1 MNTKLQRIADIA
13 KENPKEKFS
22 ALIHHINK
30 EMLMQCHKELKG
42 NKATGVDGIT
52 KLQYEENLEEN
63 IDDLLARM
71 KRFNYR
77 PKPSKRV
84 YIPKSGSHKKRP
96 LGIPSYED
104 KLVQLAFNKVITAIY
119 EQDFLDCSYGFRP
132 GRNCHDTLKQL
143 DTYLSRR
150 KVNYVVDAD
159 IKGFFDNVDHE
170 WLMKFL
176 AHRISDKNLL
186 RYIKRFLKSGIMED
200 GSFHK
205 SYEGTPQGGV
215 ISPTLA
221 NIYLHYALDLW
232 FEIVVKKQC
241 RGEAYMV
248 RYADDF
254 VCCFQYEDEAKAFYN
269 ALGIRLAKF
278 NLELAEEKSN
288 IIFFGKE
295 AYLARKSGM
304 E

>member
-1 MNTKLQRIADIA
+1 MNTKLERIAQIA

-30 EMLMQCHKELKG
+30 DILEECHKELKG
-42 NKATGVDGIT
+42 NKAVGVDGIT
-52 KLQYEENLEEN
+52 QSMYEENLEEN
-63 IDDLLARM
+63 IDDLLIRM
-71 KRFNYR
+71 KRFSYR

-84 YIPKSGSHKKRP
+84 YIPKPGSDKKRP
-96 LGIPSYED
+96 LGIPCYED
-104 KLVQLAFNKVITAIY
+104 KLVQLAMNKVITAIY
-119 EQDFLDCSYGFRP
+119 EQDFLDFSYGFRP
-132 GRNCHDTLKQL
+132 NRNCHDALKEL
-143 DTYLSRR
+143 DIYLSRR
-150 KVNYVVDAD
+150 NINYVVDAD

-176 AHRISDKNLL
+176 AHRISDRNLL
-186 RYIKRFLKSGIMED
+186 RYIKRFLKSGIMEN
-200 GSFHK
+200 GSFQK
-205 SYEGTPQGGV
+205 TYEGTPQGGV

-241 RGEAYMV
+241 QGEAYMV

-254 VCCFQYEDEAKAFYN
+254 VCCFQYEEEAKAFYE

-295 AYLARKSGM
+295 AYRARQAGM
-304 E
+304 V

>member
-1 MNTKLQRIADIA
+1 MNTKLQRIAQIA

-22 ALIHHINK
+22 ALIHHVNK

-42 NKATGVDGIT
+42 NKAAGIDGIS
-52 KLQYEENLEEN
+52 KQMYEENLEEN
-63 IDDLLARM
+63 IDDLMVRM
-71 KRFNYR
+71 RKFSYR

-84 YIPKSGSHKKRP
+84 YIPKPGSNKKRP
-96 LGIPSYED
+96 LGIPCYED
-104 KLVQLAFNKVITAIY
+104 KLVQLAINKVVTAIY

-132 GRNCHDTLKQL
+132 DRSCHDALKEL
-143 DTYLSRR
+143 DIYLSRR
-150 KVNYVVDAD
+150 SINYVVDAD

-176 AHRISDKNLL
+176 AHRISDKNLM
-186 RYIKRFLKSGIMED
+186 RYIKRFLKSGIMD
-200 GSFHK
+200 NGDFHK
-205 SYEGTPQGGV
+205 SYEGTPQGGI

-232 FEIVVKKQC
+232 FEIVVKKHCQ
-241 RGEAYMV
+241 GEAYMV

-254 VCCFQYEDEAKAFYN
+254 VCCFQYEDEAKAFYH

-278 NLELAEEKSN
+278 NLELAEEKSKVLY
-288 IIFFGKE
+288 FGKE
-295 AYLARKSGM
+295 AYLARKTGL